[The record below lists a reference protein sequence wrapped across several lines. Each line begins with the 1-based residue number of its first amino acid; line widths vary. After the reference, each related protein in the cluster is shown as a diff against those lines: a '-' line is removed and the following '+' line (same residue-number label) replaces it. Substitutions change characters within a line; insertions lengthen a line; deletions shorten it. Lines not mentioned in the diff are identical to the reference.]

1 MQCKPAV
8 LFSRS
13 YLRKQTVVLKCR
25 TINKA
30 EQIRC
35 DKVIIIRINSMQ
47 TNHFIS
53 YKYQILLHLRWK
65 CLANTLHANNFWHLD
80 RKPKRSIFREL

>member
-1 MQCKPAV
+1 
-8 LFSRS
+8 
-13 YLRKQTVVLKCR
+13 
-25 TINKA
+25 
-30 EQIRC
+30 
-35 DKVIIIRINSMQ
+35 MQ